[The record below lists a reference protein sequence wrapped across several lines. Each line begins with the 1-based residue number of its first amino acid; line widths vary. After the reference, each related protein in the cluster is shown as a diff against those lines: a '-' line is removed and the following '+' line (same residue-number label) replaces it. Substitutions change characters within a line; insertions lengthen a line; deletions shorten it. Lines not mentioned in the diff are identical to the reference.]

1 MVSQICRYRLGEIEH
16 TTLLIGVFGM
26 RNVYHF
32 VDRLSTCLEKH
43 GQFQKLGNIY
53 NMEMVARDRI
63 ELSTRGFSVLCSTN

>member
-1 MVSQICRYRLGEIEH
+1 MVSQICWYRLGEIEH

-32 VDRLSTCLEKH
+32 VYRLSACLEKH

-53 NMEMVARDRI
+53 NKEMVPERGI
-63 ELSTRGFSVLCSTN
+63 EPRTY